1 MKRFKVLLIIVIVL
15 IGIII
20 AFFGPIILKESGRKE
35 VFKENETI
43 LRPVVAAKGVVE
55 SRDRVEISSKV
66 LGLIQDISV
75 VEGENITK
83 GQKLV
88 ILQNKESREQIKEA
102 EALTKK
108 AGANYEKAKIDYERY
123 KRLFES
129 DAATLNELEEFK
141 RQLKLAEAELIE
153 TNAKLERAIAVFQD
167 HILKSPID
175 GVVTTKNLEIGEIA
189 RKGIPILTLADLDN
203 LKIRAELDET
213 DVGKVH
219 IGQRVEVIADAYSG
233 KTYNGKVEK
242 ISNDVKR
249 KSIRTFDPIV
259 WMDINMQEITIV
271 LDSFE
276 GLKMG
281 MTVDV
286 KFYRE

>member
-20 AFFGPIILKESGRKE
+20 AFFGPIILKEPGRKD
-35 VFKENETI
+35 VFKENEA
-43 LRPVVAAKGVVE
+43 LLHPVVAAKGIVE
-55 SRDRVEISSKV
+55 SIDKVEISSKV

-88 ILQNKESREQIKEA
+88 ILQNKESREQIIEA

-123 KRLFES
+123 KRLYEN

-167 HILKSPID
+167 FVLKSPID
-175 GVVTTKNLEIGEIA
+175 GVVTMENLEIGEIA

-203 LKIRAELDET
+203 LKITAELDET

-219 IGQRVEVIADAYSG
+219 IGQRVEVLTDAYSG
-233 KTYNGKVEK
+233 KIYKGKVEK
-242 ISNDVKR
+242 ISDDVKR
-249 KSIRTFDPIV
+249 KSIRTFDPTAWI
-259 WMDINMQEITIV
+259 DINTQEITIV

-286 KFYRE
+286 KFYPE

>member
-20 AFFGPIILKESGRKE
+20 AFLGPIILKEPGRKD
-35 VFKENETI
+35 VFKEKKSFQH
-43 LRPVVAAKGVVE
+43 RVVAAKGIVE
-55 SRDRVEISSKV
+55 SRDKVEISSKV

-83 GQKLV
+83 GQTLV

-123 KRLFES
+123 KRLYES
-129 DAATLNELEEFK
+129 DAVTLNELEEFK

-153 TNAKLERAIAVFQD
+153 TNAKLERATAVFQD
-167 HILKSPID
+167 FVLKSPID

-189 RKGIPILTLADLDN
+189 RKGIQILTLADLDN
-203 LKIRAELDET
+203 LKITAELDET

-242 ISNDVKR
+242 ISDDVKR
-249 KSIRTFDPIV
+249 KSIRTFDPTAWI
-259 WMDINMQEITIV
+259 DINTQEITIA

-276 GLKMG
+276 GLKIG

>member
-15 IGIII
+15 IGIIV
-20 AFFGPIILKESGRKE
+20 AFFGPIILKESGRKK
-35 VFKENETI
+35 VFKENET
-43 LRPVVAAKGVVE
+43 LLHPVVAAKGIVE
-55 SRDRVEISSKV
+55 SRDRLEISSKV
-66 LGLIQDISV
+66 LGLIHDISV
-75 VEGENITK
+75 VEGEKIKK
-83 GQKLV
+83 GQRLV

-123 KRLFES
+123 KRLYES

-153 TNAKLERAIAVFQD
+153 TNAKLERATAVLQD
-167 HILKSPID
+167 FILKSPID

-203 LKIRAELDET
+203 LKITAELDET

-219 IGQRVEVIADAYSG
+219 PGQRVEVIADAYSG

-249 KSIRTFDPIV
+249 KSIRTFDPTA
-259 WMDINMQEITIV
+259 WININAQEITIV